1 MRRTTRFRQLL
12 NDPQIVMIPGVP
24 DMMAARIVE
33 ATGFK
38 AITAGGYAISAGQL
52 GQPDTGQV
60 SYTEMVS
67 FYERLCDVTSLPCL
81 ADADTGYGNVT
92 NVARTVR
99 GYERAGVACLFI
111 EDQVFP
117 KRCGHMAGK
126 QVVPAEEFVA
136 KVKAAVDARIDPDLV
151 IMARTDVLAVHGF
164 EAAMERIHLAREAG
178 ADFLFIDALET
189 VEQMRRLCREAGKPV
204 LANMIEG
211 GKSPLLTA
219 AELQEIGFAAVVSAL
234 AQTFVVAHT
243 LQQFYAALARDG
255 STAAFRNRMLSF
267 DQFNELI
274 GLDALRGREAEL
286 AKFADNLVHA
296 PGQKRAGTAKI

>member
-1 MRRTTRFRQLL
+1 MRCTTRFRQLL
-12 NDPQIVMIPGVP
+12 DAPDILVIPGVP

-38 AITAGGYAISAGQL
+38 AITAGGYAISAAQL

-67 FYERLCDVTSLPCL
+67 FYERLCDVTALPVL

-126 QVVPAEEFVA
+126 QVVAVEEFVA
-136 KVKAAVDARIDPDLV
+136 KIKAAVDARVDADLV
-151 IMARTDVLAVHGF
+151 IMARSDALAVHGY
-164 EAAMERIHLAREAG
+164 EAAMDRIHLAREAG

-189 VEQMRRLCREAGKPV
+189 VEQMRRFCREAGKPT

-219 AELQEIGFAAVVSAL
+219 AELQEIGFAALVSA
-234 AQTFVVAHT
+234 VAPT
-243 LQQFYAALARDG
+243 YVAAYALQQFYTALARDG

-274 GLDALRGREAEL
+274 GLDGLRAREAEL
-286 AKFADNLVHA
+286 AEFAGRLVNA
-296 PGQKRAGTAKI
+296 PAQKRVAARKN